1 MTYRTIFRTPYLVRI
16 KVSILNQSKNFN
28 SPIANDKRS
37 SLLSLPSN
45 FLVNPL
51 LTSVYSTYKLFIL
64 DGFLGFLVFLFWFG
78 KNKIKKLLPFLV
90 MATPVFE
97 EQGRGVFIPYNFSY
111 LYLGPISFKC
121 IIFPPQLFFL

>member
-28 SPIANDKRS
+28 SPIANDRRS
-37 SLLSLPSN
+37 SLLSLPLN

-51 LTSVYSTYKLFIL
+51 LTSVYSIYKLFIL

-78 KNKIKKLLPFLV
+78 KNKIKKLPFLL

-97 EQGRGVFIPYNFSY
+97 EQGRGVFTPYNFSY
-111 LYLGPISFKC
+111 LYLGSISFKC
-121 IIFPPQLFFL
+121 IIFPSQLFFL